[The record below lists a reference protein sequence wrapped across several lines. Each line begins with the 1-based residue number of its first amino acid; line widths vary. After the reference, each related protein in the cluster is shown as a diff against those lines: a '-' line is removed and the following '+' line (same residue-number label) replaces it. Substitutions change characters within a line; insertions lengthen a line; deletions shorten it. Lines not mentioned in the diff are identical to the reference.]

1 MQMIVYQLFAFLFYK
16 RITKNHQIDIRN
28 LNCSNEI
35 SQSTRLVFN
44 RKNSKYELKRLKR
57 QTDMADA
64 GK

>member
-1 MQMIVYQLFAFLFYK
+1 MQIIEHQLFAFLIYK

-35 SQSTRLVFN
+35 SQSPRLVFN
-44 RKNSKYELKRLKR
+44 RKNSKYELKR

>member
-44 RKNSKYELKRLKR
+44 RKNSIYDLIR

>member
-28 LNCSNEI
+28 LSCSNEI

-44 RKNSKYELKRLKR
+44 RKNSKYELKR